1 MNTRMSAARRALVL
15 GALVAGALSAGAGRA
30 DAAVSA
36 RVEAGTLRITS
47 NSAADTIWIGAQPGS
62 PGMLQVDI
70 GGDGTGD
77 LFFDRSTF
85 TAIEVAAGGGDDEVR
100 VVSDRR
106 DVRRRGGPR
115 STAAAATTRSPAA
128 SATRR

>member
-85 TAIEVAAGGGDDEVR
+85 TAIQVAAGGGDDEVR
-100 VVSDRR
+100 VVSTGGTIADEA
-106 DVRRRGGPR
+106 VRIDGG
-115 STAAAATTRSPAA
+115 AAPTRSPAA